1 MSGDRSGLALCQS
14 PTASPACSAR
24 RDVLV
29 AELPEAAAEEP
40 IEGSQ
45 HWSAQQDFPPREHSV
60 APAQQV
66 HAEMNHGHENRH
78 NDGLSETLTVAEQL
92 LHSFLTLPETPHSA
106 TRLGQFAAV
115 VPLRRPTSSP
125 SSAVTW
131 TTPRPDCQN
140 HLLHRCVTAGAVW
153 DAALGVG
160 RGTHSGRRP
169 YRPVVIESSTMP
181 AARRS
186 SRRARCGS
194 TTWRGSFVDSMPA
207 SSTPKRVYAEAAA
220 SAAPETTDSPRSTA
234 RVLQL
239 RLPGAPARAPSF
251 FANPLAPTSTAAVPR
266 APAMS
271 SFSARSSLRPGSP
284 TSRGS
289 TSAGCMPF
297 FIRSIATIS
306 PAVPVSASSRAGP
319 VSPMGARAMPTP
331 PAATEAEAT
340 NTYDRPLR

>member
-1 MSGDRSGLALCQS
+1 MLRLPVGCSSSESCPVTRSSARSSPARVCACGEGCHCQSGLARMSGDRSGLALCQS

-29 AELPEAAAEEP
+29 AELSEARHEEP
-40 IEGSQ
+40 EDDSVDGTD
-45 HWSAQQDFPPREHSV
+45 QQRLPPVECAIGPAEQIHGEIDEREEQS
-60 APAQQV
+60 
-66 HAEMNHGHENRH
+66 HAHAG
-78 NDGLSETLTVAEQL
+78 SETLTVAEQL
-92 LHSFLTLPETPHSA
+92 LHRFLTLPETPHSA
-106 TRLGQFAAV
+106 TRVGQFAAV

-131 TTPRPDCQN
+131 ATPRPDCQN
-140 HLLHRCVTAGAVW
+140 HLLHRCVMAGAVW
-153 DAALGVG
+153 DAALDVG
-160 RGTHSGRRP
+160 RGTHGERRP

-251 FANPLAPTSTAAVPR
+251 FVNTLAPTSTAAVPR

-271 SFSARSSLRPGSP
+271 S
-284 TSRGS
+284 
-289 TSAGCMPF
+289 
-297 FIRSIATIS
+297 
-306 PAVPVSASSRAGP
+306 
-319 VSPMGARAMPTP
+319 
-331 PAATEAEAT
+331 
-340 NTYDRPLR
+340 